1 MPQKKYTL
9 TQAEYDALE
18 KEHEYLI
25 HVETPPVIAD
35 LNLARSQGDL
45 SENAD
50 YDAARDHQARVAARI
65 SEIENILH
73 NSVITATAT
82 GNEAGIGST
91 VRFQD
96 LLRNREEVVRVMG
109 NTGAN
114 PFGEVVSVSNESPLG
129 KAIIGSSV
137 GDTVVV
143 STDNGSYEIKILEI
157 HKGDK
162 VEKNSK
168 KAA

>member
-1 MPQKKYTL
+1 MAEQKIIL
-9 TQAEYDALE
+9 TEAEKDKLEAERRNLIDVVRPEVIEAL
-18 KEHEYLI
+18 
-25 HVETPPVIAD
+25 A
-35 LNLARSQGDL
+35 LARSQGDL

-162 VEKNSK
+162 VENNSK

>member
-1 MPQKKYTL
+1 MSEKFQMTQKGYDEAVKQLKYL
-9 TQAEYDALE
+9 QGAKRKEIVARIAE
-18 KEHEYLI
+18 
-25 HVETPPVIAD
+25 
-35 LNLARSQGDL
+35 ARSHGDL

-65 SEIENILH
+65 SEIENIFH

-162 VEKNSK
+162 VENNSK

>member
-25 HVETPPVIAD
+25 HVETPQVIAD

-91 VRFQD
+91 V
-96 LLRNREEVVRVMG
+96 
-109 NTGAN
+109 
-114 PFGEVVSVSNESPLG
+114 P
-129 KAIIGSSV
+129 
-137 GDTVVV
+137 
-143 STDNGSYEIKILEI
+143 
-157 HKGDK
+157 
-162 VEKNSK
+162 SK
-168 KAA
+168 

>member
-1 MPQKKYTL
+1 MTQEGLDKLKKEL
-9 TQAEYDALE
+9 ADALAQR
-18 KEHEYLI
+18 
-25 HVETPPVIAD
+25 PVISAAIGE
-35 LNLARSQGDL
+35 AREKGDL

-162 VEKNSK
+162 VENNSK

>member
-1 MPQKKYTL
+1 M

-25 HVETPPVIAD
+25 HVEAPQVIAD

-73 NSVITATAT
+73 NSVITATQLAMRLVS
-82 GNEAGIGST
+82 AA
-91 VRFQD
+91 RFASK
-96 LLRNREEVVRVMG
+96 
-109 NTGAN
+109 TFSAIAKKW
-114 PFGEVVSVSNESPLG
+114 FVSWETLAPILLG
-129 KAIIGSSV
+129 KLSAFL
-137 GDTVVV
+137 T
-143 STDNGSYEIKILEI
+143 NPL
-157 HKGDK
+157 
-162 VEKNSK
+162 
-168 KAA
+168 

>member
-1 MPQKKYTL
+1 
-9 TQAEYDALE
+9 
-18 KEHEYLI
+18 
-25 HVETPPVIAD
+25 
-35 LNLARSQGDL
+35 
-45 SENAD
+45 
-50 YDAARDHQARVAARI
+50 
-65 SEIENILH
+65 
-73 NSVITATAT
+73 
-82 GNEAGIGST
+82 
-91 VRFQD
+91 
-96 LLRNREEVVRVMG
+96 MG

-162 VEKNSK
+162 VENNSK